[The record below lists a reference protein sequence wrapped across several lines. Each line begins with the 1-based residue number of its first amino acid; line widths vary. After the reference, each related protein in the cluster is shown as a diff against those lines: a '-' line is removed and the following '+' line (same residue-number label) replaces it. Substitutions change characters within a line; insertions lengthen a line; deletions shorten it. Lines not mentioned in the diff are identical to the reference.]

1 MTEDIRIYEE
11 EQREDDG
18 HREIYLQGDTD
29 AAPEEALMEEDYNE
43 EGPEPTKR
51 VPKVLK
57 VLVYLAAVLAVSF
70 ALAYFAWICAGDV
83 FALSKPDRDVE
94 VVVDADPT
102 VDEITEMLAEKGLI
116 RYKWLFKLYC
126 AVTGAEKKISE
137 GTYTLNNV
145 YDYHALIN
153 GLRATAAT
161 RETTEVMIPE
171 GYTCAQIFALLEENG
186 VCTAE
191 ELENAAASYMFDY
204 TFLQDLP
211 YGDSNR
217 LEGYLFPD
225 TYQFYIDDSPERV
238 LSKFLDNFKWKFT
251 EDLQEEIET
260 LNEKL
265 RKKMTENGFTEEEI
279 EDGMMDLHKIV
290 IVASL
295 IERETGGD
303 SESSN
308 ISSVI
313 YNRLTSK
320 IYPLLQIDASLRY
333 GLNNWTEPL
342 TETDL
347 AADNP
352 YNSSKYPGLPA
363 GPISNPGLNSIRAAL
378 YPRDSGYYFYVLT
391 STGFHH
397 FSENYYEHQAYIE
410 EMNQSGS

>member
-29 AAPEEALMEEDYNE
+29 AAPEEALMEEDYDE

-347 AADNP
+347 ATDNP
-352 YNSSKYPGLPA
+352 YNTSKYPGLPA